1 MLENIAMEGLESDVG
16 PDEGANTA
24 EKEVKAGSGA
34 LEKAGTGVHV
44 YAVENPDRPETFFS
58 PGREESAPA
67 VFELAPCAGMEHT
80 V

>member
-44 YAVENPDRPETFFS
+44 YAVEKPDRP
-58 PGREESAPA
+58 
-67 VFELAPCAGMEHT
+67 
-80 V
+80 